1 MRHSP
6 NEDLNGYIR
15 GAHMDGPEICEQFNF
30 HIPGSSS
37 TPDNV
42 VWGWN
47 DANALYCASCKRL
60 ATEHVVL
67 KEPNIMLV
75 SDFKPKHAVPPPGR
89 GPRPTVA
96 GDAMPANPAEV
107 MLIGAREAE
116 AAAYLNAGADGSGML
131 DDSNDPLA
139 INARPKL
146 ANAPAAPPPL
156 PPQPVARAAEQ
167 SFSASMSR
175 TLREERSSIQGQQA
189 RAGNMMSYDDIMAS
203 TAGEHPPKPSP
214 GEEGVQDAALAELL
228 SRDASANEAFK
239 REVERMVREASLKE
253 ELAARAKPRTS
264 LATPPTAAAPLV
276 LEAKDLSGATVPMDT
291 FADTAAL
298 LNSVGLS
305 QYRSVFEQEEM
316 DPNTLIEVLQQQ
328 GKASLDEALK
338 ELGVKS
344 MGHRLKMINALI
356 VP

>member
-60 ATEHVVL
+60 ATEHLVL
-67 KEPNIMLV
+67 KEPNITLV

-96 GDAMPANPAEV
+96 GGAMPANPAEV

-146 ANAPAAPPPL
+146 ANAPAAPPSP
-156 PPQPVARAAEQ
+156 PPQPAARAAEQ

-175 TLREERSSIQGQQA
+175 TLWDERSSTQGQRA
-189 RAGNMMSYDDIMAS
+189 RAGNMMSYDEIMAS
-203 TAGEHPPKPSP
+203 TAGDPP
-214 GEEGVQDAALAELL
+214 GAEGVQDAALAELL

-253 ELAARAKPRTS
+253 ELAARAKPSTS
-264 LATPPTAAAPLV
+264 LATLPTAAAPLV
-276 LEAKDLSGATVPMDT
+276 LEAKDLSGATVAKDT

-298 LNSVGLS
+298 LSSVGLS